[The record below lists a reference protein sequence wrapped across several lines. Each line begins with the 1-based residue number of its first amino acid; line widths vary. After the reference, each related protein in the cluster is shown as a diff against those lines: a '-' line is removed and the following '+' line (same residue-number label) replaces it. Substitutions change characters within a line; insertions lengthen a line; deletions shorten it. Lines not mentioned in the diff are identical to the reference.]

1 MLRVAII
8 ILMTIGFAAFA
19 LSNAH
24 SVGLSFVF
32 GETDVRLI
40 FLLMSSYAAGA
51 FATIMYQMVDSASR
65 RSRRGKIRV
74 VRARPALKQA
84 HVE

>member
-8 ILMTIGFAAFA
+8 ILATMGFVVFA

-24 SVGLSFVF
+24 HVGLSFVV

-40 FLLMSSYAAGA
+40 FLLMTSYALGA
-51 FATIMYQMVDSASR
+51 FVTIMYRMVESAGR
-65 RSRRGKIRV
+65 RARRGKIRV
-74 VRARPALKQA
+74 VRARAALNQA

>member
-8 ILMTIGFAAFA
+8 ILMTMGFVAFA

-40 FLLMSSYAAGA
+40 FLLMTSYASGA
-51 FATIMYQMVDSASR
+51 FVTMMYQMVESASR
-65 RSRRGKIRV
+65 RARRGKIRV
-74 VRARPALKQA
+74 VRARPALTQA